1 MFPLLFEGLIMSCP
15 SPEVNRNF
23 AVSLKGESNMLSLL
37 IFSWRSVGESMWPN
51 WGWQLLDCRKDQKIQ
66 TVFGGIFVLH
76 AYRQVELQQLILK
89 HSTYFAEMCGAS
101 S

>member
-1 MFPLLFEGLIMSCP
+1 
-15 SPEVNRNF
+15 
-23 AVSLKGESNMLSLL
+23 MLSLL
-37 IFSWRSVGESMWPN
+37 IFSCRSVGESMWPN

-89 HSTYFAEMCGAS
+89 HSTLLRCVGHLPKAS
-101 S
+101 PLVIIFLSVL